1 MSEGRRGAGPTITPR
16 LLGPA
21 DYRVMP
27 WKNGKGRT
35 AEIAIH
41 PAWANLKEA
50 PFDWRVS
57 LADVP
62 EDGDFSAFPGYDRS
76 IVVASGKGME
86 LSFDRAPS
94 VRLEYPGAVELFSGD
109 WKTRC
114 RLLDGPVRD
123 FNVLTARG
131 RYDHACDVIRGLAE
145 FDWDPQQDTLLCYCL
160 SGELVV
166 KTRGRAEWG
175 LEPEHTLFLSPDP
188 SYPSE
193 ANIVLAPHIHP
204 TLAVLVRLR
213 PL

>member
-1 MSEGRRGAGPTITPR
+1 MAEPTVIPR

-41 PAWANLKEA
+41 PAWADLKDA

-57 LADVP
+57 LAEVS

-76 IVVASGKGME
+76 IVLVAGKGME
-86 LSFDRAPS
+86 LSFERAPPLQL
-94 VRLEYPGAVELFSGD
+94 RRPGDAELFSGD
-109 WKTRC
+109 WHTRC
-114 RLLDGPVRD
+114 RLLDGPVKD
-123 FNVLTARG
+123 FNVMTARG
-131 RYDHACDVIRGLAE
+131 RYDHACDVVQGGSRE
-145 FDWDPQQDTLLCYCL
+145 FDWDPRQDTLICHCIV
-160 SGELVV
+160 GELVV

-175 LEPEHTLFLSPDP
+175 LDPGHTLLLTPDP
-188 SYPSE
+188 GHPAE
-193 ANIVLAPHIHP
+193 ANIVLAPHIQP

-213 PL
+213 QL